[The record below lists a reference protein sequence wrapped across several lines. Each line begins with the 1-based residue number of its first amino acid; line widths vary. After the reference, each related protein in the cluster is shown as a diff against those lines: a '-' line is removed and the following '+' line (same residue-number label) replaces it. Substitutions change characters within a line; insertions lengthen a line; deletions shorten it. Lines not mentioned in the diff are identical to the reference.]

1 MNIFR
6 PPDSTGTGTIQSAT
20 PGAVAGCKRVV
31 DDRALPSV
39 TRRDS
44 RLPVCATGSRGFT
57 LIELLVVIAII
68 AILAAMLLPA
78 LAAAKRR
85 AMAANC
91 ISNLKQCT
99 TSLAMY
105 FSDFNDWLPPGAGS
119 RSPNCDYGMTEGQLP
134 LYGQN
139 NVTRKWLPIYLQP
152 YLSLPDPG
160 KISPVTSN
168 VVVKVFCC
176 PAYAGMVGHLSDGMG
191 TGGVQGDDP
200 TANAYT
206 KDFSVSTGVGSY
218 TVTQPGNST
227 IYMAMLKAAY
237 PGGANANSGTIGWLP
252 YGKEHTY
259 EPMKLQQIS
268 SAGVP
273 LAEFWE
279 IGDYDLMATQGDKFD
294 LAVTPVHKDI
304 RNFAYFDG
312 HAGNRK
318 VTSVATGGAA
328 AGEYDQ

>member
-1 MNIFR
+1 MNINIFGLLGSNR
-6 PPDSTGTGTIQSAT
+6 TFPSTPAPSAPENPDEG
-20 PGAVAGCKRVV
+20 RERR
-31 DDRALPSV
+31 RA
-39 TRRDS
+39 
-44 RLPVCATGSRGFT
+44 FT

-91 ISNLKQCT
+91 ISNLKQCG
-99 TSLAMY
+99 TSFAMY

-119 RSPNCDYGMTEGQLP
+119 RSPNCDYGLTQGQLP

-139 NVTRKWLPIYLQP
+139 NVTRKWLPFYLQP

-176 PAYAGMVGHLSDGMG
+176 PAYAGMVGHLSDGG
-191 TGGVQGDDP
+191 GGVQGDDP
-200 TANAYT
+200 TANNYT
-206 KDFSVSTGVGSY
+206 VDFGNSAGVGSY
-218 TVTQPGNST
+218 TVTQPKDTT
-227 IYMAMLKAAY
+227 IYMAMLKTAY
-237 PGGANANSGTIGWLP
+237 PNGANANNGTTGVLP
-252 YGKEHTY
+252 FGKEHDY
-259 EPMKLQQIS
+259 EPMKLPQIS
-268 SAGVP
+268 GAGVP

-279 IGDYDLMATQGDKFD
+279 IGDYDVLAVNDTTKFD

-304 RNFAYFDG
+304 RNFSYFDG

-318 VTSVATGGAA
+318 VTSVAINGLQP
-328 AGEYDQ
+328 GEYDQ

>member
-1 MNIFR
+1 MNVNPFR
-6 PPDSTGTGTIQSAT
+6 PLDSSTGTQPI
-20 PGAVAGCKRVV
+20 PIV
-31 DDRALPSV
+31 DDRALPSA
-39 TRRDS
+39 TRRHG
-44 RLPVCATGSRGFT
+44 RLPVCATRSRGFT

-105 FSDFNDWLPPGAGS
+105 FSDFNDWLPPGAAS
-119 RSPNCDYGMTEGQLP
+119 RTPNCDYGLTQGQLP

-152 YLSLPDPG
+152 YLTLPDPG

-176 PAYAGMVGHLSDGMG
+176 PAYAGMVGHLSDG

-206 KDFSVSTGVGSY
+206 KDFTMSTGVGSY
-218 TVTQPGNST
+218 TVTQPANST
-227 IYMAMLKAAY
+227 IYMSMLKAAY
-237 PGGANANSGTIGWLP
+237 PNGANANSGTIGWLP

-259 EPMKLQQIS
+259 EPMKLPQIS

-279 IGDYDLMATQGDKFD
+279 IGDYDLLATQSDKFD

-318 VTSVATGGAA
+318 VTSVSIGGLQP
-328 AGEYDQ
+328 GEYDQ